1 MSVISLLEQ
10 RVIFFFFSFSSRF
23 CFLLPPFPEET
34 FFSSQWAGYKLPPPR
49 PRKLSGNIAFQTE
62 VTMEQCNQQSAKKKK
77 RLLTN
82 FPLEIWSYSTFP
94 LCPVEAQLQC
104 SSFISDLSCIK
115 NGRHFMSLIG

>member
-34 FFSSQWAGYKLPPPR
+34 FFSSQWAGYKLPPP
-49 PRKLSGNIAFQTE
+49 PPQKAIRKYSLSDRGYNGAVEST
-62 VTMEQCNQQSAKKKK
+62 VCKKKK

-82 FPLEIWSYSTFP
+82 FPSEIWSYGTFP